1 VSGPPGSGAGGFNLS
16 RWAILHRSLV
26 IYLIAVM
33 VVAGAIAGLR
43 LAQSEDP
50 PFTFRVMV
58 IQTLWPGATAEQV
71 RAQVTD
77 RIERKLQEM
86 PHRDYTT
93 SYSRPGQSTL
103 FYFMS
108 EAAAADQVPEEWY
121 QVRKKVGDMAAELPA
136 GVAGPFF
143 NDEFGD
149 VYTNIYALA
158 GDGYTPAQLRE
169 QADILRTVLLRVPGV
184 AKVDYFGDQEER
196 IEVRI
201 PNAVM
206 ARSG

>member
-1 VSGPPGSGAGGFNLS
+1 
-16 RWAILHRSLV
+16 
-26 IYLIAVM
+26 
-33 VVAGAIAGLR
+33 
-43 LAQSEDP
+43 EDP

-71 RAQVTD
+71 RRQVTD

-93 SYSRPGQSTL
+93 SYSRPGQSTV

-108 EAAAADQVPEEWY
+108 EAVDARKVPQEWY
-121 QVRKKVGDMAAELPA
+121 QVRKKIGDMAAELPA

-149 VYTNIYALA
+149 VYTNIYTLA
-158 GDGYTPAQLRE
+158 GDGYTPAQLRD

-206 ARSG
+206 AQSGLRSEEHTSELQSRENLVCRRLL